1 MPKSIKKLRH
11 QLAAASTPYALSGSI
26 VAKPSAL
33 DVVAGDDGEGQGAST
48 LGTGGGMSRGQRKRL
63 ERKQHVFQKLGKW
76 EAPVVTAQKLKS
88 KKREK
93 RDKEDGL
100 LSELERTLKGS
111 EASGADIKPA
121 AASVVTSNKMKREIA
136 LREAQR
142 MRLVQEHPAF
152 LADPFAAMRMH
163 IEQSLVLKQQSQ
175 QQAEVQLGAPMAVA
189 ARGETGLPQSKSHE
203 KRMRQKASKGKMD
216 I

>member
-11 QLAAASTPYALSGSI
+11 QLASASTPYALSGSI
-26 VAKPSAL
+26 VAQPSVL
-33 DVVAGDDGEGQGAST
+33 DTAVAGADGGSGDANTSAAA
-48 LGTGGGMSRGQRKRL
+48 GGMSRGQRKRL

-76 EAPVVTAQKLKS
+76 EAPVVTGAKLKA

-93 RDKEDGL
+93 KEKEDSL
-100 LSELERTLKGS
+100 LSELERTLKTS

-152 LADPFAAMRMH
+152 VADPFAAMRMH
-163 IEQSLVLKQQSQ
+163 IEQSLALKQQSQ
-175 QQAEVQLGAPMAVA
+175 QAEVPAAPMQVA

-216 I
+216 V

>member
-11 QLAAASTPYALSGSI
+11 QLASASTPYALAGSI
-26 VAKPSAL
+26 AKPSVL
-33 DVVAGDDGEGQGAST
+33 DSAPVAGADGGSGGANTSSAT
-48 LGTGGGMSRGQRKRL
+48 GGMSRGQRKRL

-76 EAPVVTAQKLKS
+76 EAPVVTGAKLKA

-93 RDKEDGL
+93 KEKEDSL

-111 EASGADIKPA
+111 ETSGADIKPA
-121 AASVVTSNKMKREIA
+121 AASLLTSNKMKREIA

-163 IEQSLVLKQQSQ
+163 IEQSLALKHQS
-175 QQAEVQLGAPMAVA
+175 QQAEVPTAPMQVA
-189 ARGETGLPQSKSHE
+189 ARQETGLPQSKSHE

-216 I
+216 V